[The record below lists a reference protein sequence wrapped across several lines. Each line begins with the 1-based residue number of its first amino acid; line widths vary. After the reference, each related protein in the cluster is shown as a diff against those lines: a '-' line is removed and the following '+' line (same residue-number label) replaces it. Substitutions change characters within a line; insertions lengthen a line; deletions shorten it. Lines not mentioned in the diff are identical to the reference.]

1 MKIILNKFLIV
12 VLFLFSAVV
21 NAQDLPVPCTGP
33 NCPPVAPDLP
43 IDDNLII
50 LLLIG
55 ILFGIYSI
63 HKYKIK
69 TKASM

>member
-12 VLFLFSAVV
+12 VLFLFGAVV
-21 NAQDLPVPCTGP
+21 NAQPPCPGGD
-33 NCPPVAPDLP
+33 CPPVGPELP

-50 LLLIG
+50 LLILG
-55 ILFGIYSI
+55 ISFGIYSI
-63 HKYKIK
+63 HRYKIK

>member
-12 VLFLFSAVV
+12 VLFLFSAVLI
-21 NAQDLPVPCTGP
+21 AQDDPPCPGGP
-33 NCPPVAPDLP
+33 CPPVGPELP

-50 LLLIG
+50 LLILG
-55 ILFGIYSI
+55 ISFGIYSI
-63 HKYKIK
+63 HRYKIK